1 MSRTVLF
8 FTLLVSFIRISGAQ
22 EVLRGELRV
31 DLEPMRGFADSQP
44 PLDMNQARNQAM
56 DEAAYCF
63 GAMIYG
69 WSFHYDVGERARGI
83 EEELELSPLGTIVRD
98 DPNIE
103 FTDVDIRE
111 MRVYVWSD
119 YRPSEAQRGRLSK
132 WRSDLMRSTQ
142 AYGHASLEMEKYAA
156 LEDAARAAVRAMLR
170 GSERNRPKEV
180 RGYISLAAFP
190 RFWLG
195 KGQWAAAARFYVEIS
210 EIIPFAAY

>member
-1 MSRTVLF
+1 MSRLVLF
-8 FTLLVSFIRISGAQ
+8 FILLSFVRISGAQ

-31 DLEPMRGFADSQP
+31 DLEPMRGFAESQP
-44 PLDMNQARNQAM
+44 PLDMNQARSQAM

-69 WSFHYDVGERARGI
+69 WSFHYDVGEKARDI
-83 EEELELSPLGTIVRD
+83 KEELELSPLGTIARD

-111 MRVYVWSD
+111 MRVYLWSD
-119 YRPSEAQRGRLSK
+119 YRPSEAQRRRLSK
-132 WRSDLMRSTQ
+132 WRSDLVRSVR
-142 AYGHASLEMEKYAA
+142 AYGHASLEAEKFAA

-170 GSERNRPKEV
+170 GGERNRPKEAW
-180 RGYISLAAFP
+180 GYISLADFP
-190 RFWLG
+190 RFFFD
-195 KGQWAAAARFYVEIS
+195 KGQWAAAAKFYVEIK